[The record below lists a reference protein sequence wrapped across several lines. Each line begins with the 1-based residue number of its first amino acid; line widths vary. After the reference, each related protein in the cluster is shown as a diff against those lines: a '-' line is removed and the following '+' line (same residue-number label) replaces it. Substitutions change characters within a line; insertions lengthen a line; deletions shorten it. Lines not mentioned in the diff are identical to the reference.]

1 MERNKF
7 EMLGYVLALVG
18 FCLAFFVVSQTEQNF
33 GVDSE
38 VRFKTNQELHD
49 AITQLEQKCNARSFV
64 TKEDEFFIGRVCNN
78 SKSLRIEL
86 EHRRTKAEAAENEA
100 DGQFWL
106 SVLVLGVLFCAGFLG
121 IFKAIEWCIQSRTY
135 QPILIKIPRATPQVA

>member
-1 MERNKF
+1 MKRNKF
-7 EMLGYVLALVG
+7 EMTSYGLALLG
-18 FCLAFFVVSQTEQNF
+18 FFLAFFVVSHTEHNF
-33 GVDSE
+33 GVNTE
-38 VRFKTNQELHD
+38 ARVKTNQELND
-49 AITQLEQKCNARSFV
+49 AVTQLEQKCNARSFV
-64 TKEDEFFIGRVCNN
+64 TKEDEFVIGRVCNN

-135 QPILIKIPRATPQVA
+135 QPILIKIPRATPQAA

>member
-64 TKEDEFFIGRVCNN
+64 TKEDEFVIGRVCSN
-78 SKSLRIEL
+78 SKSLRVEL
-86 EHRRTKAEAAENEA
+86 EHLRKKAEAAENEA
-100 DGQFWL
+100 EGQFWL
-106 SVLVLGVLFCAGFLG
+106 SVLVLGVVFAAGFFG
-121 IFKAIEWCIQSRTY
+121 AFKAIEWCVQSRSYRPT
-135 QPILIKIPRATPQVA
+135 LIKIPRNALQAA